1 MILIIGGTSE
11 GEEIYERLKGK
22 YDLFLSV
29 ATESGK
35 KLYASKDLIMGRMNK
50 EGFKDFI
57 AENNIDMIIDA
68 SHPFAVEVTK
78 NASEAAKEMN
88 INYLRYARSVLD
100 YEEKDNI
107 VRVPSYEAAFKYIE
121 TLKDKEENFLF
132 TTGSNRIKDFEK
144 VRGKNRFIY
153 RVLPSAES
161 IKVCDDNHIEMKNIV
176 AQMGPFTLEENI
188 ALIDRYD
195 IKYLVSKESGKVGGT
210 DAKLDACLQRNIIC
224 VIITREEEN
233 ALHSIDEVIN
243 YMEANYGRFL

>member
-50 EGFKDFI
+50 DSFKDFI
-57 AENNIDMIIDA
+57 LKNNIDLIVDA

-78 NASEAAKEMN
+78 NAMEASKEMG
-88 INYLRYARSVLD
+88 IDYLRYARKVLS
-100 YEEKDNI
+100 YEEAKNI
-107 VRVPSYEAAFKYIE
+107 VRVPSYEAAFKFLE
-121 TLKDKEENFLF
+121 TLKERGDNFLF

-144 VRGKNRFIY
+144 IRGKNRFIY
-153 RVLPSAES
+153 RILPSVES

-188 ALIDRYD
+188 ALIKRYN
-195 IKYLVSKESGKVGGT
+195 IKYLISKESGKVGGT
-210 DAKLDACLQRNIIC
+210 DAKLDACLQTNIIC

-233 ALHSIDEVIN
+233 AMHSIDEVIN
-243 YMEANYGRFL
+243 YVEANYGRFI